1 MENGSGTALERLK
14 DWPDNVPCETNFGK
28 NYAPPSEKNT
38 AYYAVGTL
46 HYLFKKNIM
55 ANLNM
60 DFRNNEA
67 LWNLSI
73 SYGYK

>member
-1 MENGSGTALERLK
+1 MFNVFGFYKFKQLKSLKENKSLLQ
-14 DWPDNVPCETNFGK
+14 N
-28 NYAPPSEKNT
+28 
-38 AYYAVGTL
+38 
-46 HYLFKKNIM
+46 YLFKKNIM

-60 DFRNNEA
+60 DFRNNEV